1 MDAYLQRRSL
11 DFDFNAIGDFEDK
24 FLGIVNADA
33 VADELASSI
42 AWVMENVSKTP
53 VGAACPLRKTTE
65 IKELLEKGTQ
75 GVLSA
80 GSLSALSLP
89 ATALDRG
96 GHVIE
101 REPVCYACGALAQPS
116 PLWRTADR
124 GRFSWWPP
132 RTSSADDGD
141 AADLL
146 LVEVREGDIVTELGY
161 RPGHTYPARIVHP
174 LTSELMM
181 AKAAA
186 AEVARRTSAAS
197 PKNKARDLARASW
210 RDLTNKIAESTQL
223 KPKKVRQVF
232 AALRTIAYAEVKR
245 TKKFVIPKLLTLELK
260 HKPARKAGTKVMF
273 GREVKVAAK
282 PASKVVRALPAKAL
296 KDSI

>member
-1 MDAYLQRRSL
+1 MKADCTC
-11 DFDFNAIGDFEDK
+11 
-24 FLGIVNADA
+24 FLRCARCGERMNFCRCPSGRTQ
-33 VADELASSI
+33 ELES
-42 AWVMENVSKTP
+42 VD
-53 VGAACPLRKTTE
+53 
-65 IKELLEKGTQ
+65 
-75 GVLSA
+75 
-80 GSLSALSLP
+80 GSEAEQ
-89 ATALDRG
+89 TDDRHG
-96 GHVIE
+96 GQVIE
-101 REPVCYACGALAQPS
+101 RERVCAAWRAFVADGAGPS
-116 PLWRTADR
+116 ERGQAADGVADDRLRR
-124 GRFSWWPP
+124 GE
-132 RTSSADDGD
+132 DGD
-141 AADLL
+141 AGAWY
-146 LVEVREGDIVTELGY
+146 EVREGDIVTELGY
-161 RPGHTYPARIVHP
+161 RPGHQYPARIVHR

-223 KPKKVRQVF
+223 KPKKVGQVF
-232 AALRTIAYAEVKR
+232 AALRTIAYAEVKK

-296 KDSI
+296 EDSI

>member
-1 MDAYLQRRSL
+1 MD
-11 DFDFNAIGDFEDK
+11 
-24 FLGIVNADA
+24 
-33 VADELASSI
+33 
-42 AWVMENVSKTP
+42 
-53 VGAACPLRKTTE
+53 
-65 IKELLEKGTQ
+65 
-75 GVLSA
+75 
-80 GSLSALSLP
+80 GSEAEQ
-89 ATALDRG
+89 TDDRHG
-96 GHVIE
+96 GQVIE
-101 REPVCYACGALAQPS
+101 RERVCAAWRAFVADHQHLLAAPMLTAIGAGPS
-116 PLWRTADR
+116 ERGQAADGVADDRLRR
-124 GRFSWWPP
+124 GE
-132 RTSSADDGD
+132 DGD
-141 AADLL
+141 AGAWY
-146 LVEVREGDIVTELGY
+146 EVREGDIVTELGY
-161 RPGHTYPARIVHP
+161 RPGHQYPARIVHR

-232 AALRTIAYAEVKR
+232 AALRTIAYAEVKK

-260 HKPARKAGTKVMF
+260 HKPARKAGTKVIF

-296 KDSI
+296 KDST